1 MELYQMN
8 SAEQVR
14 AELDDAIRSILARHA
29 KENYSPNFTRNRKL
43 SPEALIKMICFFGG
57 NSLAKELRDFGID
70 VAVSSFVE
78 ARAKLAPEIF
88 YEILMRFN
96 EKYAADPRFLFNGKR
111 LVAVDGV
118 CVNTAY
124 NPDSPSFLPSTSSKK
139 GGYNQYKVN
148 VFLDI
153 LSHIPIDIYAQPISR
168 QDELGGALGMLAFN
182 PAPVPTVIIGDRAYA
197 AYPFIADL
205 QNTPNIDFV
214 LRAKNNGFK
223 PLQSLENKEL
233 DTDVEF
239 VLTDKQTNEAKRL
252 GHIYVNTGSKFGK
265 QNSPK
270 TYVSRFR
277 QPLPYVMRFRVVR
290 TSLNTE
296 NGTTWETLI
305 TSLPRDQFTA
315 DDVIEI
321 YRLRWAEELYF
332 RHIKH
337 DCGLCNMHSKRE
349 DYSIQQIYA
358 TFLTSSVIWKIINS
372 VALSQKPELAYEYS
386 INTKIA
392 TYMIKNFMKNPGA
405 DGNQLMKDLT
415 RYVVPVRPGRSASR
429 DGLKAK
435 AFVPF
440 CYRIA

>member
-1 MELYQMN
+1 MELCHIN
-8 SAEQVR
+8 PAEQVR
-14 AELDDAIRSILARHA
+14 AELDDAIRSVLARRA
-29 KENYSPNFTRNRKL
+29 KEDFSLNFTRNRKL
-43 SPEALIKMICFFGG
+43 SPETLIKMISFFGG
-57 NSLAKELRDFGID
+57 NSLAKELRDFGSD

-78 ARAKLAPEIF
+78 AREKLAPDLF
-88 YEILMRFN
+88 YEIMMRFN
-96 EKYAADPRFLFNGKR
+96 EGYTAAPRFLFNGKR

-118 CVNTAY
+118 CINTAC
-124 NPDSPSFLPSTSSKK
+124 NPDSPSFMPNTGSKK
-139 GGYNQYKVN
+139 GGYNQFKAN
-148 VFLDI
+148 VMVDL
-153 LSHIPIDIYAQPISR
+153 LSHIPVDLCLQPISR
-168 QDELGGALGMLAFN
+168 QDELGGALGMLEFN
-182 PAPVPTVIIGDRAYA
+182 PMPVPTVIVGDRAYA
-197 AYPFIADL
+197 AYPFIAEL
-205 QNTPNIDFV
+205 QNTPNVDFV
-214 LRAKNNGFK
+214 LRVKNNGFK
-223 PLQSLENKEL
+223 PLQGLEYKEL

-239 VLTDKQTNEAKRL
+239 TLTDKQTNEAKQL

-290 TSLNTE
+290 TPLNTE
-296 NGTTWETLI
+296 DGTTWETLV

-315 DDVIEI
+315 EDIIEI

-372 VALSQKPELAYEYS
+372 VALTQKPGLTYEYS
-386 INTKIA
+386 VNTKMA
-392 TYMIKNFMKNPGA
+392 TYLIKNFMKSPGA
-405 DGNQLMKDLT
+405 DGGQLMKDLT

-435 AFVPF
+435 SFVPF

>member
-78 ARAKLAPEIF
+78 ARAKLDTQIF
-88 YEILMRFN
+88 YDVLMRFN
-96 EKYAADPRFLFNGKR
+96 DGYTADPRFLLNGKR

-124 NPDSPSFLPSTSSKK
+124 NPDSPSFMPSASSKR
-139 GGYNQYKVN
+139 GGFNQQKVN
-148 VFLDI
+148 VFMDI
-153 LSHIPIDIYAQPISR
+153 LAHIPVDLCVQPISQ
-168 QDELGGALGMLAFN
+168 QDELGGALGMLAFT
-182 PAPVPTVIIGDRAYA
+182 PATVPTVIVGDRAYA
-197 AYPFIADL
+197 AYPFIAEL
-205 QNTPNIDFV
+205 QHTPNVDFV
-214 LRAKNNGFK
+214 LRVKNNGFK
-223 PLQSLENKEL
+223 PLQSLEYKEL
-233 DTDVEF
+233 DTDIEF

-290 TSLNTE
+290 TPLNTE

-315 DDVIEI
+315 DPVII
-321 YRLRWAEELYF
+321 
-332 RHIKH
+332 
-337 DCGLCNMHSKRE
+337 
-349 DYSIQQIYA
+349 
-358 TFLTSSVIWKIINS
+358 
-372 VALSQKPELAYEYS
+372 
-386 INTKIA
+386 
-392 TYMIKNFMKNPGA
+392 
-405 DGNQLMKDLT
+405 
-415 RYVVPVRPGRSASR
+415 
-429 DGLKAK
+429 
-435 AFVPF
+435 
-440 CYRIA
+440 